1 MAGLIDA
8 DCVVVRLVWI
18 AGLLVW
24 RDVVSYLAEF
34 EGGRE
39 WSLVIRGSRV

>member
-18 AGLLVW
+18 AGSL
-24 RDVVSYLAEF
+24 F
-34 EGGRE
+34 GGMSFPTLRSSRAGE
-39 WSLVIRGSRV
+39 SGLVIRGSRV